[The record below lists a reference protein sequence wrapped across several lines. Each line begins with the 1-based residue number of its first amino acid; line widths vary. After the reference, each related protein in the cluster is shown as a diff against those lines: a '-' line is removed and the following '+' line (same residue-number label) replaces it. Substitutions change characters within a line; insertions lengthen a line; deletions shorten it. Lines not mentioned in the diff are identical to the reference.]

1 MFIQARRSETSQL
14 LLRLRGTYGHVGIVK
29 SVSGNTYV
37 TIDGNSKDQV
47 RTTNRTVGSPKASF
61 CRPAYG
67 SGSGSSTN
75 LSMGSSGTDV
85 KDMQKKLIALGYS
98 CGSSG
103 ADGSFGQGTYNAVCN
118 FQRDHGLTV
127 DGVIGP
133 TTRSKINS
141 AYSNLGGSSSGTNLS
156 MGSSGTDVKNM
167 QKKLIALGYSC
178 GSSGADGILDREH
191 ITLFANFRKQMVYP
205 LTELLDLLLGRK
217 LMLYMQN
224 CKMDIR

>member
-85 KDMQKKLIALGYS
+85 KDMQKS
-98 CGSSG
+98 
-103 ADGSFGQGTYNAVCN
+103 
-118 FQRDHGLTV
+118 
-127 DGVIGP
+127 
-133 TTRSKINS
+133 
-141 AYSNLGGSSSGTNLS
+141 
-156 MGSSGTDVKNM
+156 
-167 QKKLIALGYSC
+167 
-178 GSSGADGILDREH
+178 
-191 ITLFANFRKQMVYP
+191 
-205 LTELLDLLLGRK
+205 LLH
-217 LMLYMQN
+217 
-224 CKMDIR
+224 